1 MNLNIVQLL
10 TKSFNQ
16 RLFRAM
22 SYRAKFHFLF
32 LSFCFFCFVLFF
44 FLSFSARAF
53 SFKKK
58 KNKNTLI
65 HMSQATTI
73 TTTITIITIHAHHLL
88 FRCSGRSFPTKT
100 FVVTFWCN
108 LLLTLSSRASGFDK
122 FFCSVLSLLAKVSNV
137 WSVHCV
143 VQTIGTCSGTSTKN
157 IFNSCFPGSCCL
169 TL

>member
-32 LSFCFFCFVLFF
+32 CFLLFFVFCFFFI
-44 FLSFSARAF
+44 SFSF
-53 SFKKK
+53 SFKKQK
-58 KNKNTLI
+58 QKQKNTHTLI

-88 FRCSGRSFPTKT
+88 FRCSGGSFPTKT

-137 WSVHCV
+137 RSVHCV
-143 VQTIGTCSGTSTKN
+143 VQTIGTCSGTSTKY
-157 IFNSCFPGSCCL
+157 IFNCCFPGSSCL